1 MQIMFLQTRKT
12 RQPAPRE
19 TRGAFTRAKA
29 KLLAFAFSGFTLRS
43 LPLKDKTPTAYAI
56 GVLVLKP
63 GSDLL
68 SHGETPHYHRRYI
81 VSLLSSGWDQV
92 VPMLYCRRANW
103 LVYPTWSSIQIRF
116 NRSNKRLSQAFASPI
131 QAAVTPEYLGVIWSS
146 LTGN

>member
-1 MQIMFLQTRKT
+1 MIVKINNSRPHADYVPANKKNPDRLRDRGFGIKA

-63 GSDLL
+63 GNQ
-68 SHGETPHYHRRYI
+68 PRA
-81 VSLLSSGWDQV
+81 
-92 VPMLYCRRANW
+92 RRAGRSPGRKPNCW
-103 LVYPTWSSIQIRF
+103 LSLFPG
-116 NRSNKRLSQAFASPI
+116 SPS
-131 QAAVTPEYLGVIWSS
+131 GHCR
-146 LTGN
+146 